1 MKPIRLLLLTVLGIS
16 FLVAPLK
23 AQFVYVLAADT
34 TGIDRIWA
42 YSMDSTGALT
52 TLSTSPYAAGFSL
65 SGSLAIDPKGK
76 YLYAVDPDDGLVWG
90 YTIDATGTLTQFPGP
105 PISTLGVEP
114 YPVTVDPTGKFLYV
128 VNSDQSIDLGSGPPS
143 IAAYTI
149 GPRGKLIPM
158 PGSPFPCGNAYG
170 QPVIDQTA
178 RFMYLIDASDKN
190 IAGFRIE
197 GNGAITPLAG
207 APFGAGLEPLALQS
221 DPRGKFLYEFAYVPS
236 TAANVIAVYQVNDD
250 GVLVPI
256 RGSPFS
262 YAPGLFPIALSVDSV
277 AELLYLAN
285 FDTANIS
292 AYKIQAQGLL
302 QQIQGSPFT
311 IPGRPT
317 TVSIEP
323 IRGFLYVGDFYG
335 NSIFG
340 YKVGKNGTLT
350 AVPNSPF
357 TTGLYCSAIAIKS
370 P

>member
-76 YLYAVDPDDGLVWG
+76 YLYAVDPDDALIWG
-90 YTIDATGTLTQFPGP
+90 YTIDATGTLTEFPGP

-128 VNSDQSIDLGSGPPS
+128 VNSNQSIDLGSGPPS
-143 IAAYTI
+143 IAAYAI
-149 GPRGKLIPM
+149 GPRGKLIPI
-158 PGSPFPCGNAYG
+158 PGAPFTCGTADG

-197 GNGAITPLAG
+197 GSGAITPLAG
-207 APFGAGLEPLALQS
+207 APFGGGLAPLALQM

-236 TAANVIAVYQVNDD
+236 TAANVIAVYHVDDD

-256 RGSPFS
+256 RGSPFT
-262 YAPGLFPIALSVDSV
+262 YAPGLYPFSVSVDPA
-277 AELLYLAN
+277 AELLYLVN
-285 FDTANIS
+285 LDSANIS
-292 AYKIQAQGLL
+292 AYNIQAQGLL
-302 QQIQGSPFT
+302 QQIPGSPFSIT
-311 IPGRPT
+311 DKPT
-317 TVSIEP
+317 TVAIEP
-323 IRGFLYVGDFYG
+323 LRGFLYVGSFYG
-335 NSIFG
+335 NSVSG
-340 YKVGKNGTLT
+340 YKIGKNGALT

-357 TTGLYCSAIAIKS
+357 TTGTYCSSIAIKS